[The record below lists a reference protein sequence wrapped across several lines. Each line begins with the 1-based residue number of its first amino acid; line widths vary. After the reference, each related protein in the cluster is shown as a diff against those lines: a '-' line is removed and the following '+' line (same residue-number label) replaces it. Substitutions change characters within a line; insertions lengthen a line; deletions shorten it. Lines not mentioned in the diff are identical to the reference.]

1 MSKPTLSVIIANY
14 NHARHIGKALD
25 AILSQSFLPAE
36 VIVVDDGSTDNSI
49 EVIDGFIRKHG
60 IIRLLKNH
68 TNKGV
73 TFSNGRGLENASG
86 DYVYFASSDDMVL
99 PGFFEKSME
108 LLSQYPQAGLC
119 HAELKTF
126 QGREYKFY
134 LAGRQLLFFSV
145 DELTL
150 VFKKRGYFTAS
161 GANSIFRRQAILDS
175 GGIIPQIGALWDVFA
190 AMTVAVR
197 HGMCYLPEPLV
208 AIRTADDSFSG
219 LAKRRGAV
227 LRKLLNETMLLLD
240 TPAYRDVADWVEET
254 GVWPILIPSM
264 LCLLLKD
271 RRRWRYLSAG
281 LVRRALWRGVRSAV
295 GRIVPVA
302 GKDCFSKIAN
312 GYRNLVYAP
321 D

>member
-14 NHARHIGKALD
+14 NHASHIGKALD

-36 VIVVDDGSTDNSI
+36 VIVVDDGSTDNSV
-49 EVIDGFIRKHG
+49 EVIDEFRKMYN
-60 IIRLLKNH
+60 IITLARNDKNR
-68 TNKGV
+68 GV
-73 TFSNGRGLENASG
+73 TFSNGRGLESASG

-119 HAELKTF
+119 HTELKTL

-134 LAGRQLLFFSV
+134 LAGRQPFFPV

-161 GANSIFRRQAILDS
+161 GANSVIRRQALLDS
-175 GGIIPQIGALWDVFA
+175 GGIISQIGALWDVFA

-197 HGMCYLPEPLV
+197 HGMCYLPGPLV

-227 LRKLLNETMLLLD
+227 LRKILDETMLLLD

-264 LCLLLKD
+264 LYLLLRD

-281 LVRRALWRGVRSAV
+281 LVRRALWQGIRSTI
-295 GRIVPVA
+295 GRITPAA

-312 GYRNLVYAP
+312 GYRDLVYAP

>member
-14 NHARHIGKALD
+14 NHASYIGKALG

-36 VIVVDDGSTDNSI
+36 VIVIDDGSTDSSV
-49 EVIDGFIRKHG
+49 EVINEFRRKCN
-60 IIRLLKNH
+60 IITLARNDKNR
-68 TNKGV
+68 GV
-73 TFSNGRGLENASG
+73 TFSNCRGLENASG

-119 HAELKTF
+119 HAELKTL

-134 LAGRQLLFFSV
+134 LAGRPLFFSV
-145 DELTL
+145 DELTQ

-161 GANSIFRRQAILDS
+161 GANSVFRRQALLDG
-175 GGIIPQIGALWDVFA
+175 GGIIPQMGALWDVFA
-190 AMTVAVR
+190 AMTVAAR

-227 LRKLLNETMLLLD
+227 LRKILNETMFLLD
-240 TPAYRDVADWVEET
+240 TPAYRDVGAWVEET
-254 GVWPILIPSM
+254 GIWPILIPSM

-281 LVRRALWRGVRSAV
+281 LVRRALWRGVRDAI
-295 GRIVPVA
+295 GRIIPSA

-312 GYRNLVYAP
+312 GYRDLVYAA